1 MTFWQKITIGTK
13 FLFGGFESATD
24 YALGLLNTFLSTA
37 SPTVAWIM
45 KAVTLART
53 VYGYLVKYA
62 EFCPSKWRDEYGA
75 VLDAVGTTA
84 DALSDLR
91 LTSEEIKEITGKFKA
106 VHAAWM
112 ED

>member
-24 YALGLLNTFLSTA
+24 YALGLLNTFLSTT
-37 SPTVAWIM
+37 SPTMAWIV

-62 EFCPSKWRDEYGA
+62 EYCPSKWRDEYNA
-75 VLDAVGTTA
+75 VIDAVGSTA
-84 DALSDLR
+84 DSLSDLR
-91 LTSEEIKEITGKFKA
+91 LTPEEFKEITGKFKA

>member
-24 YALGLLNTFLSTA
+24 YALGLLNNFLSTA
-37 SPTVAWIM
+37 SPTVAWIV

-75 VLDAVGTTA
+75 VLDAVSSVTVS
-84 DALSDLR
+84 LSDLK

>member
-24 YALGLLNTFLSTA
+24 YALGLLNTFFSTS
-37 SPTVAWIM
+37 SPTVAWIV
-45 KAVTLART
+45 KAVMLTRT
-53 VYGYLVKYA
+53 VHEYLVKFSEY
-62 EFCPSKWRDEYGA
+62 CPSKWRDEYNA
-75 VLDAVGTTA
+75 VLDAVGATA

-91 LTSEEIKEITGKFKA
+91 LTSDEIKEITCKFKA
-106 VHAAWM
+106 VHTAWM

>member
-37 SPTVAWIM
+37 SPTVAWIV

-62 EFCPSKWRDEYGA
+62 EYCPSKWRDEYSA
-75 VLDAVGTTA
+75 VLDAVSSVTNS
-84 DALSDLR
+84 LSDLK
-91 LTSEEIKEITGKFKA
+91 LTSDEIKEVTCKFKA

>member
-24 YALGLLNTFLSTA
+24 YALGLLNNFLSTA
-37 SPTVAWIM
+37 SPTVAWIV

-53 VYGYLVKYA
+53 VYGYLVKYS
-62 EFCPSKWRDEYGA
+62 EYCPSKWRDEYNA

-84 DALSDLR
+84 DSLSDLK
-91 LTSEEIKEITGKFKA
+91 LTSEEIKEVTGKFKA
-106 VHAAWM
+106 VHASWM